1 MKIVK
6 NVILIIIILLAAFI
20 IYFNFHD
27 IKIFFNSVLF
37 ENEIIIPETNEFKRT
52 YNYDK
57 FKISDNFIPKN
68 KDDLYNIYFNVLNN
82 GWENFTFYCPF
93 EYKSCLDD
101 IENVSADNTGLSN
114 INGYINPYNSFKIVD
129 TTITSF
135 GEIIIRI
142 EKNYTKDQIR
152 LLQEKVKEIVNN
164 LNLINLS
171 DREKITQIHNYII
184 SHTTYDSERAET
196 KTSKYA
202 SDKAYGVLFEGYGVC
217 SGYSD
222 ALSLFLDYF
231 NIPNIKLSN
240 EEHVWNLVYI
250 ENNWLHVDITWD
262 DNDKAHLPKTS
273 YLLITTEK
281 LAEIDEEQHNFDKN
295 FFIEAN

>member
-27 IKIFFNSVLF
+27 IKIFFKSVLF
-37 ENEIIIPETNEFKRT
+37 ENEIIIPETNEFKRN
-52 YNYDK
+52 YNYNK
-57 FKISDNFIPKN
+57 FKVNDDYIPKS

-82 GWENFTFYCPF
+82 GWNNFTFYCPF

-101 IENVSADNTGLSN
+101 IENVSADNTKLSN

-142 EKNYTKDQIR
+142 EKNYTEDQI
-152 LLQEKVKEIVNN
+152 LILQEKIKEIVNN
-164 LNLINLS
+164 LNLTNLS

-184 SHTTYDSERAET
+184 ANTQYDSERAET

-281 LAEIDEEQHNFDKN
+281 LAEIDEEKHNFDKN